1 MQSNCLRL
9 TGKKLLVSL
18 GVISAPGPSVS
29 RPCGRPRWRQ
39 RRRRSQRCSK
49 VPQPALASG
58 LPQFG
63 AAARR
68 TVRRAN
74 DRDPNQLSLG
84 F

>member
-18 GVISAPGPSVS
+18 GVISAPGPSVVEAV
-29 RPCGRPRWRQ
+29 RPAEVEAAAPAVPAVLE
-39 RRRRSQRCSK
+39 